1 MRNTPTTLGQ
11 LVTATQTA
19 KTPDVMATPY
29 LEKYAGMFS
38 VLQGKAG
45 LKVARE
51 WLLGIAILELMQEF
65 EA

>member
-19 KTPDVMATPY
+19 TATDLPLIPY
-29 LEKYAGMFS
+29 LKNHVGMFS

-51 WLLGIAILELMQEF
+51 WLLGIALTENKQLF
-65 EA
+65 D

>member
-1 MRNTPTTLGQ
+1 
-11 LVTATQTA
+11 
-19 KTPDVMATPY
+19 MATPY

-51 WLLGIAILELMQEF
+51 WLLGFAILELMQEF